1 MRVVKVAILVTAISA
16 LTVGSALAQNPHFIR
31 NQTSASINQ
40 RTGALVVNFRASGYG
55 AGETVNVTLTA
66 DAEIVV
72 GCVTPSGSNEP
83 RGLVRE
89 FQELS
94 ATTTLT
100 ADRTGTVRGTI
111 SVAPDLSQFDC
122 PSARMTVVLVSAEY
136 TNIVLT
142 ADGARIALPDQTFTR
157 S

>member
-1 MRVVKVAILVTAISA
+1 MRVVKMLLLATVICGLTA
-16 LTVGSALAQNPHFIR
+16 GSALAQNPHFIR

-55 AGETVNVTLTA
+55 SGETVDVTLTA

-89 FQELS
+89 FQELA

-111 SVAPDLSQFDC
+111 SVAPDLSEFDC
-122 PSARMTVVLVSAEY
+122 PSARMTPVLVSAEY
-136 TNIVLT
+136 TNITLT
-142 ADGARIALPDQTFTR
+142 ADGARITLQDQTFTR
-157 S
+157 

>member
-1 MRVVKVAILVTAISA
+1 MRAVKLLLLATVICGLTA
-16 LTVGSALAQNPHFIR
+16 GSALAQNPHFIR

-55 AGETVNVTLTA
+55 SGETVEVTLTA

-83 RGLVRE
+83 RGLVRD
-89 FQELS
+89 FQELA

-100 ADRTGTVRGTI
+100 ADRTGTVKGTI
-111 SVAPDLSQFDC
+111 RLAPDLSEFC
-122 PSARMTVVLVSAEY
+122 PSANMTPVLVSAEY
-136 TNIVLT
+136 TNITLT
-142 ADGARIALPDQTFTR
+142 ADGARIALRDQTFTR
-157 S
+157 